1 MTDNVVK
8 MFEKQVVKS
17 PNAIAVEFKDESFT
31 YKELNEKANTVAHF
45 LVTEKK
51 NQSWRHYSFIVGK
64 K

>member
-45 LVTEKK
+45 LVTEK

>member
-45 LVTEKK
+45 LVTANCKIKLEK
-51 NQSWRHYSFIVGK
+51 
-64 K
+64 